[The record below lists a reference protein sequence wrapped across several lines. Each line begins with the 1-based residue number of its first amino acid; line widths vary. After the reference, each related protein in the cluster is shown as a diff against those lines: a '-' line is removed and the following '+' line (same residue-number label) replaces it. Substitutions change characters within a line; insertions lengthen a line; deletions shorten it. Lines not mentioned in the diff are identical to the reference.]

1 MPELPARPAPGTAE
15 RPLRVVVLGSS
26 TVFMVV
32 PGRRHPDDAVY
43 GELLAELL
51 AARGVTATVS
61 VRSRWHAT
69 VRELLPRFEQDV
81 RDAFPDVVVVNLG
94 MAEAQ
99 ARVLP
104 TWLVRH
110 TMTWLP
116 GSSDLAAAYRR
127 RVVPRLHR
135 VVREVQRALVPHVGL
150 RASRVPPRVFVRSMR
165 RLVTLCTRDLGA
177 LVLLLDID
185 PPGERVEHWL
195 PGLGRRVA
203 AYNDLL
209 QQVADADPRALLLR
223 TSSVVAEH
231 GHDAALP
238 DGLHRSALGHA
249 LVARQVAD
257 AVLAHAP
264 ALGRSR

>member
-1 MPELPARPAPGTAE
+1 
-15 RPLRVVVLGSS
+15 
-26 TVFMVV
+26 
-32 PGRRHPDDAVY
+32 
-43 GELLAELL
+43 
-51 AARGVTATVS
+51 
-61 VRSRWHAT
+61 
-69 VRELLPRFEQDV
+69 
-81 RDAFPDVVVVNLG
+81 
-94 MAEAQ
+94 
-99 ARVLP
+99 
-104 TWLVRH
+104 
-110 TMTWLP
+110 
-116 GSSDLAAAYRR
+116 
-127 RVVPRLHR
+127 
-135 VVREVQRALVPHVGL
+135 
-150 RASRVPPRVFVRSMR
+150 RVPPRVFVRSMR

-203 AYNDLL
+203 AYNALL

-231 GHDAALP
+231 GHDAVLP

-264 ALGRSR
+264 ALGTSR